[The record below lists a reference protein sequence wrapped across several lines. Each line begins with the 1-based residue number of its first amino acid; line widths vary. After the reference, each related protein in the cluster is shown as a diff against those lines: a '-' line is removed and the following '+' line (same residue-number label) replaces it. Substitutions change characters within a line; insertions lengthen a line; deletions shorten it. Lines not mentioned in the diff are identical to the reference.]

1 MKKIM
6 TIVFLCISLAEISA
20 QTNQEMP
27 SDSVKINQEKKSD
40 LSVNSVKKSVTV
52 EIVKP
57 NLNTQNVEYPRD
69 SNPVF
74 LNPGKQN
81 NAVNPKD
88 YMIRGALNLFP
99 KVKIKL

>member
-52 EIVKP
+52 EIDKP
-57 NLNTQNVEYPRD
+57 
-69 SNPVF
+69 
-74 LNPGKQN
+74 
-81 NAVNPKD
+81 
-88 YMIRGALNLFP
+88 
-99 KVKIKL
+99 